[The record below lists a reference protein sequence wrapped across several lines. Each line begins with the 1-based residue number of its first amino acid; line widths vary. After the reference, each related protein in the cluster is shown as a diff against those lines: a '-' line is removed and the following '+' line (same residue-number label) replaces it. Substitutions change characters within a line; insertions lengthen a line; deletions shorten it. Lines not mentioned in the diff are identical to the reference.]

1 MYQVEYS
8 KQAIRT
14 LRRIPANTSRLIR
27 EKITLLAENSLAM
40 PGVKK
45 LTNAEGYRLRVGDW
59 RVLYLLD
66 GTKLLVMVTEI
77 GPRGGIYK

>member
-27 EKITLLAENSLAM
+27 EKITLLAENPLAM
-40 PGVKK
+40 PRVKK

-59 RVLYLLD
+59 WVLYLLD
-66 GTKLLVMVTEI
+66 GTRLLVMVTEI
-77 GPRGGIYK
+77 GPRGRVYK